1 MGNAKFVLRSK
12 SMRRFSPPNNEQKM
26 GFMRSGMGFMRFSM
40 RNVLNPKRIRAQG
53 FKT

>member
-12 SMRRFSPPNNEQKM
+12 SMRMFSPPNNEQK
-26 GFMRSGMGFMRFSM
+26 MGFMRFSM